1 MAALN
6 RIACRRAIEA
16 VRSGVPN
23 RDAVRAL
30 GCGQA
35 GAERRFKDQLAN
47 VATAAQQGRQ
57 SPGFLVEGRFGTG
70 KSHLLEFLQ
79 HLALEAG
86 FVCSRVVI
94 SKETPLYD
102 LHKVFLAAME
112 SAIAPGLQG
121 HALQEIAHRLDTR
134 GDAHAKLYQWANS
147 PQSGLASVFPATLL
161 VHERLNNGPEL
172 VEEVTNF
179 WAGQKLSIQ
188 RVRQG
193 LKLIGAADSFQVRA
207 VPLRDLAPQRFAFVT
222 RLMTVAG
229 FAGWVI
235 LFDEVEL
242 VGRYS
247 LLQRGRSYAEI
258 ARWLG
263 RSETQQVPGLTAV
276 LAISDDFAPV
286 ILDEKGDKFTI
297 GPRLREKGGD
307 HEAMAARAELGMRAI
322 EREAVTLEMPG
333 QEVLAATYRKLREIY
348 MTAYSWEPPEQG
360 MPSLADKSMR
370 VHVRRWIN
378 EWDIQRI
385 YRAVPE
391 TEVEQIVTDYSESQE
406 LERERED
413 SATEVPA
420 GEDRA

>member
-1 MAALN
+1 MPSLATVAP
-6 RIACRRAIEA
+6 RRAIEA

-30 GCGQA
+30 GCDQPA
-35 GAERRFKDQLAN
+35 AERRFKEQLAT
-47 VATAAQQGRQ
+47 VSVGAKEGRQ
-57 SPGFLVEGRFGTG
+57 AHGFLVEGRFGTG
-70 KSHLLEFLQ
+70 KSHLLEYLQ
-79 HLALEAG
+79 HVALTER

-102 LHKVFLAAME
+102 PHKVFLAAME
-112 SAIAPGLQG
+112 SAIVPGLQG
-121 HALQEIAHRLDTR
+121 QAVQEIAHKLNTR
-134 GDAHAKLYQWANS
+134 SQAHADLYRWANS
-147 PQSGLASVFPATLL
+147 PQSGLAPMFPATLL
-161 VHERLNNGPEL
+161 VHERLNNDPEL

-188 RVRQG
+188 RIRQG
-193 LKLIGAADSFQVRA
+193 LKLIGASDSFHIRA
-207 VPLRDLAPQRFAFVT
+207 VPLRSLAPQRFAFVT
-222 RLMTVAG
+222 RLMMAVG

-276 LAISDDFAPV
+276 LAITDDFAPV
-286 ILDEKGDKFTI
+286 ILDEKGDKFTV
-297 GPRLREKGGD
+297 GPRLRDKGGD
-307 HEAMAARAELGMRAI
+307 YEAMAARAELGMRAI

-333 QEVLAATYRKLREIY
+333 ADVLAGTYQKLRDIY
-348 MTAYSWEPPEQG
+348 RSAYSWEPPKQ
-360 MPSLADKSMR
+360 PLLASPDKSMR

-385 YRAVPE
+385 YHAEPE
-391 TEVEQIVTDYSESQE
+391 TEVEQIATDYSEDQE
-406 LERERED
+406 LEKEREQSD
-413 SATEVPA
+413 SDSSA
-420 GEDRA
+420 GEDRI